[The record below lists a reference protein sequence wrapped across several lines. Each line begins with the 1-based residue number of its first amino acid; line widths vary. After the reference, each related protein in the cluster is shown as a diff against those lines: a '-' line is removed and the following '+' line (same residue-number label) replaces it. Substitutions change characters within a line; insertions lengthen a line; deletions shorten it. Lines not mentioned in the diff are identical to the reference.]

1 LTLINTGSKNCVHD
15 RRFSLAREAS
25 MKQVAAMLCAVL
37 ALGGC
42 AHPKA
47 PPSDYDVVLKQPKPT
62 TDEARRQECS
72 WIQTQLARQK
82 TLATYVASTAS
93 FPELA
98 LQHQAAA
105 QRNMA
110 VLESRAA
117 NINCAAA
124 LPVPASGQGGLS
136 FDACFARCKQYTE
149 RSNEQCFDACNR

>member
-1 LTLINTGSKNCVHD
+1 
-15 RRFSLAREAS
+15 
-25 MKQVAAMLCAVL
+25 MKPIAAMFCMVL
-37 ALGGC
+37 GLGAC
-42 AHPKA
+42 AHPKP
-47 PPSDYDVVLKQPKPT
+47 PPSDYDVVLKQPKPM

-82 TLATYVASTAS
+82 TLATYVATTAS

-98 LQHQAAA
+98 LQHQAAT

-117 NINCAAA
+117 SINCAAA
-124 LPVPASGQGGLS
+124 LPSVPATAGGLS